1 MAEDIIAGW
10 RWRARAVSLR
20 RCADRWSECEAHMRA
35 TLPAWLDFAM
45 HEGVDGKL
53 YADLIDAEATAAA
66 ASRDEAFDPPK
77 EDQVAAVEA
86 AMGCRL
92 YRGWPVC
99 ETEDVQR
106 VFAMAD
112 GAVPDGV
119 AEDDAS
125 PALSPRGEARLWDLY
140 FQWFSDW
147 PRHRARPYIDFH
159 CRHLTLGEVGAALAH
174 VQLIDRAVEDG
185 VDAHVFFEDDARPL
199 PDAVQK
205 LLAEVAALE
214 RSGFAWDLIYL
225 RASLYSQT
233 PEQPLADEAVAGS
246 CLFRARHR
254 KVTDAYCLSRR
265 GLARIA
271 ASGYRHCLFAFDDFL
286 PSLHSEHP
294 RRDVMRLPCVRAARC
309 DDEGG
314 FVGLSFG
321 EDVLSEVAR
330 TGSETNMSPCVIGD
344 HGTYG

>member
-1 MAEDIIAGW
+1 
-10 RWRARAVSLR
+10 
-20 RCADRWSECEAHMRA
+20 MR
-35 TLPAWLDFAM
+35 TNLPEWLDFAM
-45 HEGVDGKL
+45 QEGVDGKL
-53 YADLIDAEATAAA
+53 FAHLIDAEARAAA
-66 ASRDEAFDPPK
+66 ASRDEPFDPPT
-77 EDQVAAVEA
+77 EEQVASVEA
-86 AMGCRL
+86 AMSCGL
-92 YRGWPVC
+92 YRSWPVC

-106 VFAMAD
+106 VFAIAD
-112 GAVPDGV
+112 GAVSEFS
-119 AEDDAS
+119 AADDAA
-125 PALSPRGEARLWDLY
+125 PVLSPRGEARLWDLY

-185 VDAHVFFEDDARPL
+185 VDAHIFFEDDARPL
-199 PDAVQK
+199 PDAVSK
-205 LLAEVAALE
+205 LVTEIGLLE
-214 RSGFAWDLIYL
+214 QSGFAWDLIYL

-233 PEQPLADEAVAGS
+233 PEQPLADEVAGS
-246 CLFRARHR
+246 RLFRARHR

-271 ASGYRHCLFAFDDFL
+271 ASGYRRCLFAFDDFL

-294 RRDVMRLPCVRAARC
+294 RQDVMCLPCVRAARC

-321 EDVLSEVAR
+321 DDVLSEVAR
-330 TGSETNMSPCVIGD
+330 TGSETNMSPCIIGD